1 MGEPAKPPG
10 HRLKSALI
18 DATLAALIAFALFCL
33 TLGVKTVDSA
43 GGLTL
48 KPRPML
54 LAVTVGIVFVGRLL
68 LNLFWWN
75 GNWTLPR
82 FRLPWRPAWPIPN
95 VSHYGTHYG
104 GMALVVAA
112 VLFPIVAY
120 LLDAAFNLN
129 LPLRYLFDL
138 SILVLTYVMLGFG
151 LNIVVGLAGLL
162 DLGYVAFYAVG
173 AYTFALLAAHF
184 GLGFWLC
191 LPLAGLLA
199 ALWGIMLGFPVLR
212 LRGDYLAIV
221 TLAFGEIVRI
231 VLLNWTE
238 VTNGPNGISDIP
250 KATFFGL
257 AFSPRGEH
265 TFSNFFG
272 ISYDPLQGIIFLYY
286 VILGL
291 ALVTSLVTI
300 RLRRLPIGRAWEAMR
315 EDEIACRSLGIN
327 TTVAK
332 LTAFATGALFGGI
345 AGSFFATRQG
355 FISPESFTFIESAI
369 ILAIVVLGGMGSQ
382 IGVVLAAIV
391 MIGGFEL
398 LRNMEWLQIV
408 FGQGFDPSQYRM
420 LLFGLAMVAIMLW
433 RPRGIISSREP
444 SILLN
449 EREGV
454 DGHLVKEGRA

>member
-1 MGEPAKPPG
+1 MSRPVKTLS
-10 HRLKSALI
+10 HRLQAALTDALI
-18 DATLAALIAFALFCL
+18 AAYVAFALFCL
-33 TLGVKTVDSA
+33 TLGFRTIDSA

-48 KPRPML
+48 KSRPVL
-54 LAVTVGIVFVGRLL
+54 LAIVVGIVFVGRLL
-68 LNLFWWN
+68 LHLFWWN
-75 GNWTLPR
+75 GNWKVP
-82 FRLPWRPAWPIPN
+82 RPAWRPVWPIPA
-95 VSHYGTHYG
+95 VTRYGAENG
-104 GMALVVAA
+104 ALLLVVAA
-112 VLFPIVAY
+112 VLFPIISY
-120 LLDAAFNLN
+120 SLDKTFHLG
-129 LPLRYLFDL
+129 LPLRYLLDL

-173 AYTFALLAAHF
+173 AYTFALLAEHF
-184 GLGFWLC
+184 GFGFWMC

-199 ALWGIMLGFPVLR
+199 ALWGVILGFPVLR

-231 VLLNWTE
+231 VLLNWTK

-250 KATFFGL
+250 KPTFFGL
-257 AFSPRGEH
+257 PFRAGSGE
-265 TFSNFFG
+265 TFASFFG
-272 ISYDPLQGIIFLYY
+272 LRYDPLHSIIFLYY

-291 ALVTSLVTI
+291 ALLTSLFTL

-332 LTAFATGALFGGI
+332 LTAFATGAMFGGF

-398 LRNMEWLQIV
+398 LRNTDWLQLI
-408 FGQGFDPSQYRM
+408 FGQDFDPSLYRM
-420 LLFGLAMVAIMLW
+420 LLFGIAMVGIMLW
-433 RPRGIISSREP
+433 RPRGIVASREP
-444 SILLN
+444 SIVLN
-449 EREGV
+449 ERRAVSGRV
-454 DGHLVKEGRA
+454 VKEGRA

>member
-1 MGEPAKPPG
+1 LAGPVQKES

-18 DATLAALIAFALFCL
+18 DATLAALVAFALFSL

-48 KPRPML
+48 KARPML
-54 LAVTVGIVFVGRLL
+54 LATVVGIVFAGRLL

-75 GNWTLPR
+75 GTWKGPR
-82 FRLPWRPAWPIPN
+82 FKRWLPAWPIPN
-95 VSHYGTHYG
+95 VAAYGTQYG
-104 GMALVVAA
+104 GVGLVIAA
-112 VLFPIVAY
+112 ALFPIITYA
-120 LLDAAFNLN
+120 LDAALNLD

-184 GLGFWLC
+184 GLGFWMC

-221 TLAFGEIVRI
+221 TLAFGEIIRI

-250 KATFFGL
+250 KPTFFGL
-257 AFSPRGEH
+257 AFRPTGEH
-265 TFSNFFG
+265 TFAGFFG

-286 VILGL
+286 VILAL
-291 ALVTSLVTI
+291 ALVTSLVTV
-300 RLRRLPIGRAWEAMR
+300 RMRRLPIGRAWEAMR

-327 TTVAK
+327 TTIAK
-332 LTAFATGALFGGI
+332 LTAFATGALFGGL

-398 LRNMEWLQIV
+398 LRNMEFLRVV
-408 FGQGFDPSQYRM
+408 FGPDFDPSQYRM
-420 LLFGLAMVAIMLW
+420 LLFGLAMVGIMLW

-444 SILLN
+444 SIVLH
-449 EREGV
+449 ERHAVSG
-454 DGHLVKEGRA
+454 DLVKEGHA